1 MANPNF
7 DKLSGMD
14 VYRPKDV
21 YAIVNQMISEM
32 TGGKAQIT
40 AVDTSSFVAVGEM
53 ALSLGLESTLSALT
67 NMIGRTFIAIR
78 PYRGRFSS
86 VERNNQEWGLVQ
98 RKISYFTSDF
108 GPTSSWNTD
117 LNPDQLKD
125 GKSVD
130 MYTINKQYPM
140 QMYFNGFTTLQKDVT
155 VFRNQLKTAFQ
166 NESEFSQFFY
176 GLSVE
181 VQNDI
186 EMMREAENRATVL
199 NHIGAIRNVGN
210 DAMNVNL
217 TKEFNAARVTNYTT
231 NELLTT
237 HLQEF
242 LSFLVSRIKTDSDL
256 MECNSE
262 IYHLTPK
269 AVDDSGA
276 ALHLLR
282 HTPKSKQKLLLYQ
295 PLINDATSWV
305 YPAIFGPGY
314 LSFGSYEGVNYWQNI
329 RNKSAINVTPKQFD
343 VDTGRAV
350 TGEGVALG
358 YVVGLLYDIDALGT
372 TYMQESVDVAPYNT
386 RGKYWNTT
394 YNWVKRFQN
403 DLTENAILY
412 YMSDEP

>member
-86 VERNNQEWGLVQ
+86 VERNNQEWSLVQ

-155 VFRNQLKTAFQ
+155 VFRTQLKTAFQ

-217 TKEFNAARVTNYTT
+217 TREFNAARVTNYTT

-242 LSFLVSRIKTDSDL
+242 LSFMVSRIKTDSDL

-262 IYHLTPK
+262 LYHLTPK

-343 VDTGRAV
+343 VNTGRAV
-350 TGEGVALG
+350 TGEGVAMD
-358 YVVGLLYDIDALGT
+358 YVVGLLYDTDALGT
-372 TYMQESVDVAPYNT
+372 TYMQESVDVSPYNT

-403 DLTENAILY
+403 DMTENAILY

>member
-53 ALSLGLESTLSALT
+53 ALSMGLESTLSALT

-78 PYRGRFSS
+78 PYRGRFGS

-98 RKISYFTSDF
+98 RKISYFTSEF

-155 VFRNQLKTAFQ
+155 VFRTQLKTAFQ

-262 IYHLTPK
+262 LYHLTPK
-269 AVDDSGA
+269 AVDDSGK

-329 RNKSAINVTPKQFD
+329 RNKSAVDVTPKQFD
-343 VDTGRAV
+343 VNTGRAV

-358 YVVGLLYDIDALGT
+358 YVVGMLYDTDALGT

>member
-117 LNPDQLKD
+117 LNPAQLKD

-217 TKEFNAARVTNYTT
+217 TKEFNAVRVTNYTT

-242 LSFLVSRIKTDSDL
+242 LSFMVSRIKTDSDL

-262 IYHLTPK
+262 LYHLTPK

-343 VDTGRAV
+343 VNTGRAV

-358 YVVGLLYDIDALGT
+358 YVVGLLYDTDALGT

>member
-86 VERNNQEWGLVQ
+86 VERNSQEWGLVQ
-98 RKISYFTSDF
+98 RKISFFTSDF

-117 LNPDQLKD
+117 LNPNQLKD

-231 NELLTT
+231 KELLTT

-242 LSFLVSRIKTDSDL
+242 LSFMVSRIKTDSDL
-256 MECNSE
+256 MVCNSE
-262 IYHLTPK
+262 LYHLTPK
-269 AVDDSGA
+269 AVDDSGK

-329 RNKSAINVTPKQFD
+329 RNKSAVDVTPKQFD
-343 VDTGRAV
+343 VNTGRAV

-358 YVVGLLYDIDALGT
+358 YVVGLLYDTDALGT

>member
-98 RKISYFTSDF
+98 RKISYFTGDF

-155 VFRNQLKTAFQ
+155 VFRNQLQTAFQ

>member
-86 VERNNQEWGLVQ
+86 VERNSQEWGLIQ
-98 RKISYFTSDF
+98 RKISFFTSDF

-199 NHIGAIRNVGN
+199 NHIGAIRNVGS

-242 LSFLVSRIKTDSDL
+242 LSFMVSRIKTDSDL
-256 MECNSE
+256 MVCNSE
-262 IYHLTPK
+262 LYHLTPK
-269 AVDDSGA
+269 AVDDSGK

-343 VDTGRAV
+343 VNTGRAV

-358 YVVGLLYDIDALGT
+358 YVVGLLYDTDALGT

>member
-217 TKEFNAARVTNYTT
+217 TKEFNAVRVTNYTT

-242 LSFLVSRIKTDSDL
+242 LSFMVSRIKTDSDL

-262 IYHLTPK
+262 LYHLTPK

-343 VDTGRAV
+343 VNTGRAV

-358 YVVGLLYDIDALGT
+358 YVVGLLYDTDALGT